1 MEPLSSSLSF
11 SGSIKASRGLLLFAI
26 SAGANMLR
34 AVLKLCCG
42 ITYPHLR
49 SMTGLQRAALAAFGQ
64 EIAHLQSRG
73 QMALPA
79 WSSLRWT
86 EKTEAAEQRTAA
98 LADEDVFYLK
108 QGDAAL
114 NEALKIVESEDGWKL
129 ETAEENGDVICS
141 KVLTGNRKV
150 FRLEAELNAST
161 EELYDILF
169 FRVEE
174 MHEWNPSI
182 RRIKVL
188 KHVGR
193 NTMVTHEVSA
203 ETAGNL
209 IGQRDFLSV
218 RHSSK
223 SESRVY
229 LGGASTRWESLPPQP
244 GFVRAEDGPTC
255 IILHPLQD
263 RPDRSRFIWLLN
275 MDVKGWLP
283 QSLVNTAL
291 PRAQADF
298 TKHLRRRLATQ
309 HPETKR

>member
-1 MEPLSSSLSF
+1 
-11 SGSIKASRGLLLFAI
+11 
-26 SAGANMLR
+26 MLR

-49 SMTGLQRAALAAFGQ
+49 SMTGLQRVALAVFGL

-73 QMALPA
+73 QMPLPA
-79 WSSLRWT
+79 LSPLKRT
-86 EKTEAAEQRTAA
+86 ETELQMA

-108 QGDAAL
+108 QGEAAL
-114 NEALKIVESEDGWKL
+114 NEALKIVESEDGWEL
-129 ETAEENGDVICS
+129 ETAEKNGDVIYS

-150 FRLEAELNAST
+150 FRLEAELNASP
-161 EELYDILF
+161 EELHEILF

-174 MHEWNPSI
+174 MHEWNPSV

-193 NTMVTHEVSA
+193 NTMVTHEVSS
-203 ETAGNL
+203 EMAGNL

-223 SESRVY
+223 RESRVY
-229 LGGASTRWESLPPQP
+229 LGGASTRLESLPPLP

-263 RPDRSRFIWLLN
+263 RPDRSRLIWLLN

-283 QSLVNTAL
+283 QSLVNKAL

-298 TKHLRRRLATQ
+298 TKHLRRRLAAQ
-309 HPETKR
+309 NSENNRC

>member
-1 MEPLSSSLSF
+1 
-11 SGSIKASRGLLLFAI
+11 
-26 SAGANMLR
+26 MLR

-49 SMTGLQRAALAAFGQ
+49 SMAGLQRAALAAFGQ
-64 EIAHLQSRG
+64 EITHSQSRG

-79 WSSLRWT
+79 WSPLRWT
-86 EKTEAAEQRTAA
+86 ESETAA

-108 QGDAAL
+108 QGVAAL

-129 ETAEENGDVICS
+129 ETAEKNGDVIYS

-150 FRLEAELNAST
+150 FRLETELNASP
-161 EELYDILF
+161 EELHDILF

-193 NTMVTHEVSA
+193 NTMVTHEVSS
-203 ETAGNL
+203 ETTGNL

-223 SESRVY
+223 RESRVY
-229 LGGASTRWESLPPQP
+229 LGGAATRLESLPPQP

-255 IILHPLQD
+255 IILQPLQD
-263 RPDRSRFIWLLN
+263 RPDHSRFIWLLN

-283 QSLVNTAL
+283 QSLVNKAL

-298 TKHLRRRLATQ
+298 TKHLRRRLAAQNSENTVLG
-309 HPETKR
+309 RCG

>member
-1 MEPLSSSLSF
+1 MEALSSFLSF
-11 SGSIKASRGLLLFAI
+11 TVSIKASRGLLLFAI
-26 SAGANMLR
+26 SAGANMLP

-49 SMTGLQRAALAAFGQ
+49 SMAGLQRAALVAFGQ
-64 EIAHLQSRG
+64 EIAHWQSRG
-73 QMALPA
+73 QITLPA
-79 WSSLRWT
+79 WSCLRWT
-86 EKTEAAEQRTAA
+86 EEAESEQRTSV
-98 LADEDVFYLK
+98 LADEDVFYLR
-108 QGDAAL
+108 QGEKAL
-114 NEALKIVESEDGWKL
+114 NEALKIVESKDGWTL
-129 ETAEENGDVICS
+129 ETAENGDVIYS
-141 KVLTGNRKV
+141 KVLTGSRRV
-150 FRLEAELNAST
+150 FRLEAELDASP
-161 EELYDILF
+161 EELQDILF

-193 NTMVTHEVSA
+193 DTMVTHEVSA

-223 SESRVY
+223 SGSRVY
-229 LGGASTRWESLPPQP
+229 LGGAATRLESLPPQP
-244 GFVRAEDGPTC
+244 EFVRAEDGPTC
-255 IILHPLQD
+255 IILQPLQD
-263 RPDRSRFIWLLN
+263 RSDRSRFIWLLN

-283 QSLVNTAL
+283 QSLVNKAL

-298 TKHLRRRLATQ
+298 TKHLRRRLAAQ
-309 HPETKR
+309 KPENNRC

>member
-1 MEPLSSSLSF
+1 
-11 SGSIKASRGLLLFAI
+11 
-26 SAGANMLR
+26 MLR

-49 SMTGLQRAALAAFGQ
+49 TRCVSLCLYCVLF
-64 EIAHLQSRG
+64 LV
-73 QMALPA
+73 
-79 WSSLRWT
+79 SSLFCRSAASSS
-86 EKTEAAEQRTAA
+86 ETEAAEQRTAA

-129 ETAEENGDVICS
+129 ETAEVIENGDVICS

-298 TKHLRRRLATQ
+298 TKHLRRRSKSVTMKLS
-309 HPETKR
+309 

>member
-1 MEPLSSSLSF
+1 CVCIVF
-11 SGSIKASRGLLLFAI
+11 Y
-26 SAGANMLR
+26 
-34 AVLKLCCG
+34 LCCLFH
-42 ITYPHLR
+42 PA
-49 SMTGLQRAALAAFGQ
+49 GLQRVALAVFGL

-73 QMALPA
+73 QMPLPA
-79 WSSLRWT
+79 LSPLKRT
-86 EKTEAAEQRTAA
+86 ESDLCESKMFSWC
-98 LADEDVFYLK
+98 ADQQNVFSQKMMNVFFLQK
-108 QGDAAL
+108 
-114 NEALKIVESEDGWKL
+114 
-129 ETAEENGDVICS
+129 NGDVIYS

-150 FRLEAELNAST
+150 FRLEAELNASP
-161 EELYDILF
+161 EELHEILF

-174 MHEWNPSI
+174 MHEWNPSV

-193 NTMVTHEVSA
+193 NTMVTHEVSS
-203 ETAGNL
+203 EMAGNL

-223 SESRVY
+223 RESRVY
-229 LGGASTRWESLPPQP
+229 LGGASTRLESLPPLP

-275 MDVKGWLP
+275 IDVKGWLP
-283 QSLVNTAL
+283 QSLVNKAL

-298 TKHLRRRLATQ
+298 TKHLRRRLAAQ
-309 HPETKR
+309 NSENNRC

>member
-1 MEPLSSSLSF
+1 
-11 SGSIKASRGLLLFAI
+11 
-26 SAGANMLR
+26 MLR

-86 EKTEAAEQRTAA
+86 ESETAA

-182 RRIKVL
+182 RRIKV
-188 KHVGR
+188 
-193 NTMVTHEVSA
+193 
-203 ETAGNL
+203 
-209 IGQRDFLSV
+209 
-218 RHSSK
+218 RHI
-223 SESRVY
+223 
-229 LGGASTRWESLPPQP
+229 
-244 GFVRAEDGPTC
+244 AEDGPTC

-298 TKHLRRRLATQ
+298 TKHLRRRSKSATL
-309 HPETKR
+309 KLS